1 MKHLLTVAL
10 GALFAVSAAD
20 PVAAQPACANKQ
32 LRLIVP
38 TPAGG
43 PSDVAARHLAQA
55 LSKSMGYTFVVD
67 NKPGASGAVA
77 AQALMAAANDGCTLM
92 WTLSSMSGLPALLK
106 TPPYQSLAELT
117 AVSLVG
123 HLTYAMF
130 VHPDVPA
137 KSVTE
142 FVDYAGAHPDKT
154 SYATGTLGDY
164 MATTKFLK
172 ATGVRSVRVPYKG
185 ATQLMPDLITGRVQL
200 NLGPISTGLQQVRDG
215 KLRML
220 AVLLPKR
227 STLAP
232 DVPTMAEVG
241 LPAVVLPTWQAVFA
255 PAGTSGS
262 VVDQLARSIGAALAQ
277 PALREQLEQLAI
289 QVEAST
295 PQKLAAMAER
305 DTQAWRTFVSEYA
318 IANE

>member
-1 MKHLLTVAL
+1 MKLLPILTLVAL
-10 GALFAVSAAD
+10 LGAAV
-20 PVAAQPACANKQ
+20 PGVATAQPTCANKQ
-32 LRLIVP
+32 IRLIVP

-43 PSDVAARHLAQA
+43 PSDVAARHLGQA
-55 LSKSMGYTFVVD
+55 LSKSMGYTFVVE
-67 NKPGASGAVA
+67 NKPGASGAIA

-92 WTLSSMSGLPALLK
+92 WTLSSMSGLPSLLK

-117 AVSLVG
+117 PVALVG

-164 MATTKFLK
+164 MASTKFLK
-172 ATGVRSVRVPYKG
+172 ATGARSVRVPYKG
-185 ATQLMPDLITGRVQL
+185 GAQLMPDLITGRVQL
-200 NLGPISTGLQQVRDG
+200 NLGPISTGLQHVKDG

-220 AVLLPKR
+220 AVLLPRR
-227 STLAP
+227 STLVP

-241 LPAVVLPTWQAVFA
+241 FPAVTLPTWQAVFA
-255 PAGTSGS
+255 PAGTPAA
-262 VVDQLARSIGAALAQ
+262 VVDQLSRMIGAALAQ
-277 PALREQLEQLAI
+277 PALRDQLEQLAI
-289 QVEAST
+289 QVDAST
-295 PQKLAAMAER
+295 PQRLAAMTER
-305 DTQAWRTFVSEYA
+305 DTQAWRAFVSEYA
-318 IANE
+318 IPNE